1 MKPFYDFRMKR
12 ILLAIILGIGV
23 LGFAQPSRE
32 KTKEIIKE
40 QIVDKIKN
48 YNPADLIP
56 YSKDGKK
63 WALMDVKSRKI
74 LTDFMLN
81 EPSTFNSELNVSIN
95 VGERERVM
103 SINTKYD
110 ISPFLVVC
118 SMKSEILEV
127 KETDELGFQ
136 VDEKGRMTAYNK
148 DYKYISNPI
157 LYKGVYYA
165 IVAYE
170 KDERSD
176 FGGVKVLINQKG
188 KERKG
193 FRFREVGDTYYK
205 DKKTGE
211 NVFYVEYFNGKKGF
225 VTISRKRKLYGE
237 LMNSI
242 DPSDVLGYSVQK
254 DGESTDEIKKSGV
267 VDITTQEWVIK
278 PQEKYKIY
286 DIVYTSLEEINFL
299 TVRDRNKATVYF
311 LATDKSGQHFVLDI
325 NGKPILPKE

>member
-1 MKPFYDFRMKR
+1 MKR
-12 ILLAIILGIGV
+12 ILLAVMLGIGV
-23 LGFAQPSRE
+23 LGFAQSSRE

-48 YNPADLIP
+48 YKLTDLVP

-74 LTDFMLN
+74 LTDFVLN
-81 EPSTFNSELNVSIN
+81 EPSTFNSELNVNIN
-95 VGERERVM
+95 VGERKEEM
-103 SINTKYD
+103 TIYTNYD
-110 ISPFLVVC
+110 ISPLLAVC
-118 SMKSEILEV
+118 YVSKRGVLDV
-127 KETDELGFQ
+127 KEMDELGFQ
-136 VDEKGRMTAYNK
+136 VDEQGRMTACNK

-211 NVFYVEYFNGKKGF
+211 NVFYVEDFNGKKGF

-267 VDITTQEWVIK
+267 VDITTQEWLIK

-286 DIVYTSLEEINFL
+286 RILYTSSEEINN
-299 TVRDRNKATVYF
+299 RNIENRNKATVYF
-311 LATDKSGQHFVLDI
+311 LATDQSGQHFVLDI
-325 NGKPILPKE
+325 KGNPILPKN

>member
-1 MKPFYDFRMKR
+1 MKR
-12 ILLAIILGIGV
+12 ILLAVMLSIGA

-40 QIVDKIKN
+40 QIVDKIKG
-48 YNPADLIP
+48 YKPTDLIP

-74 LTDFMLN
+74 LTDFILN
-81 EPSTFNSELNVSIN
+81 EPSIFNPELNVNIN

-136 VDEKGRMTAYNK
+136 VDEQGKMTTYNK

-157 LYKGVYYA
+157 LYKGAYYV
-165 IVAYE
+165 IITK
-170 KDERSD
+170 KD
-176 FGGVKVLINQKG
+176 KTNVLINQKG
-188 KERKG
+188 VEQED
-193 FRFREVGDTYYK
+193 FRFRVMVDTDYK

-211 NVFYVEYFNGKKGF
+211 NVFYVEDFKGKKGF
-225 VTISRKRKLYGE
+225 VTMSRKKKLYGE
-237 LMNSI
+237 LMNNIEYSFF
-242 DPSDVLGYSVQK
+242 GYNIQNDSENIK
-254 DGESTDEIKKSGV
+254 KIKKSGV
-267 VDITTQEWVIK
+267 VDITTQKWIIK

-286 DIVYTSLEEINFL
+286 SIKYTSSEKIYGKNIQD
-299 TVRDRNKATVYF
+299 RDKVTIYF
-311 LATDKSGQHFVLDI
+311 LATDKSGKHFVLDI
-325 NGKPILPKE
+325 NGKPILPKK